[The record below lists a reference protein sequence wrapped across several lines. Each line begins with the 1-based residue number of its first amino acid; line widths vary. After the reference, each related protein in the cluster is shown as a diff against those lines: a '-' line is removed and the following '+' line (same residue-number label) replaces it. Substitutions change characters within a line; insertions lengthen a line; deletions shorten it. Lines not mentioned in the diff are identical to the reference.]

1 VDTTRRR
8 IAISCAALA
17 FAVLAAAPAATAG
30 DAAARQASEQ
40 IERGYSA
47 ARNGYWQ
54 EALFRFER
62 ANTLTPNQPRILNNI
77 AVSLEAAGR
86 FEEALATYESALAV
100 APNDQVL
107 RRNYSRFK
115 EFYESQMEPA
125 AAAPEDGAAAPAPG
139 GESADGK
146 EQGDA

>member
-1 VDTTRRR
+1 MDTTRRR
-8 IAISCAALA
+8 IALSCAALA
-17 FAVLAAAPAATAG
+17 LAVLAAAPAATAG
-30 DAAARQASEQ
+30 DAAAKQASEQ
-40 IERGYSA
+40 IERGFSA

-115 EFYESQMEPA
+115 EFYESQMKSA
-125 AAAPEDGAAAPAPG
+125 TAAPEDGAAAPAPG
-139 GESADGK
+139 AESANGK
-146 EQGDA
+146 EHGDA